1 MQNAVLSAP
10 QKRDQ
15 PRYSPYLGDLAGEI
29 GANIFA
35 AGELGRLLK

>member
-10 QKRDQ
+10 KTR
-15 PRYSPYLGDLAGEI
+15 PTRYSPYLGDLAGEI